1 MNKITDFIKSNSM
14 NKYIFLQY
22 YLTSSIK
29 GRGSALLGEYK
40 ERSDRR
46 VSGAS
51 THPIYIYV
59 AF

>member
-1 MNKITDFIKSNSM
+1 MFKIIKLIVN
-14 NKYIFLQY
+14 NVL
-22 YLTSSIK
+22 IK

-40 ERSDRR
+40 ERSERR

-51 THPIYIYV
+51 AHPIYIGI